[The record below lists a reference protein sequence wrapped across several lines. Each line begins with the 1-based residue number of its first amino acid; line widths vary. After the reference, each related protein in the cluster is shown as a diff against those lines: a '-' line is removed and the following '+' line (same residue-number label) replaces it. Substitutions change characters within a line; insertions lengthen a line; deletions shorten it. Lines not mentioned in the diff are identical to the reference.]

1 VYDAGRGLIITNHHV
16 IAAGTDHRVRVGD
29 EERSARIVA
38 TSPCDDLALLAV
50 DDTAGLVSLPI
61 GDQSELRLGDTVVAI
76 GYPGSLAE
84 ESTLTAT
91 VGVVSV
97 VSTRLVSDLLFDV
110 PRLENVIRTDTA
122 INPGNSGGP
131 LLSEGGAVVGVNSA
145 GSNSTQN
152 ENYAIGIDRV
162 REVVADLERGVS
174 SGWAGVSFEFAQND
188 EGSVFLLTSSATPG
202 SPAARA
208 GLGRSALLVES
219 IDEVAM
225 DGRIATYC
233 DVVGGRRAGE
243 SAEFRLVDTD
253 TGEAAML
260 TIDFL

>member
-1 VYDAGRGLIITNHHV
+1 LAVIAVAGSIVVAIRRDEGQMLSNVVEGAEAGIVQVIAEDTELDRGGTGTGWVYDADRGLIITNHHV

-50 DDTAGLVSLPI
+50 DDPAGLVSLPI

-131 LLSEGGAVVGVNSA
+131 LLSGQYRHRSPCAHQVRGARRDPRHGA
-145 GSNSTQN
+145 GPH
-152 ENYAIGIDRV
+152 
-162 REVVADLERGVS
+162 
-174 SGWAGVSFEFAQND
+174 
-188 EGSVFLLTSSATPG
+188 SV
-202 SPAARA
+202 
-208 GLGRSALLVES
+208 
-219 IDEVAM
+219 
-225 DGRIATYC
+225 
-233 DVVGGRRAGE
+233 
-243 SAEFRLVDTD
+243 
-253 TGEAAML
+253 
-260 TIDFL
+260 